1 MAWLR
6 IDDTLTTHEKFVGIG
21 AGAAWLWLQMA
32 VYAARHRTDGMIHG
46 RVIRSFA
53 HRARDLKELVERD
66 LVKKH
71 SDGAYEIV
79 NYLKWNDSREVI
91 EHREEQT
98 RRNRQAD
105 NERKRA
111 FRAACVRQMSD
122 RTSGGHPTGQGM
134 DVRAP
139 SGGRSSDVLH
149 TPLPYPNPDPDPDLS
164 ETKTSPRPPVASSR
178 AHARAQAREADVPSM
193 SQPCPSHVP
202 STSQAPDNGTV
213 TKRNT
218 TSHDVTERRTS
229 SHAVEPPAQAPAQK
243 AGGQAAA
250 GDLEAELRKLLEA
263 DRYYQGLTGT
273 NAQELAQRLAFHA
286 DAKKPAHVIAAVRR
300 ALDLAASSSYN
311 AATTNKT
318 ILAFAQRASE
328 ADAAQSL
335 PARPG
340 RPGLAAA
347 EPRPIT
353 TKATG
358 MPEIKVTEEERQRTE
373 EMFRFRK
380 ACGWTPLQ
388 PWPLPAMVAAGWA
401 EGMPW
406 PLPSQSGD
414 KASPRPLSGPATA
427 KVVASEAS

>member
-1 MAWLR
+1 MAWAKLCDSALTHPKLWGLP
-6 IDDTLTTHEKFVGIG
+6 DDAFAFWIRAIL
-21 AGAAWLWLQMA
+21 
-32 VYAARHRTDGMIHG
+32 YASAHLTDGLLDDRAMRFLRPKKKVLELLFREQLLDKKPDGTIEIHDFLDYNPT
-46 RVIRSFA
+46 RKQVLAERE
-53 HRARDLKELVERD
+53 RARERMKRPKNASVEN
-66 LVKKH
+66 H
-71 SDGAYEIV
+71 SEQGSNFGRNSAEAPT
-79 NYLKWNDSREVI
+79 EVHP
-91 EHREEQT
+91 EAHPE
-98 RRNRQAD
+98 A
-105 NERKRA
+105 RA
-111 FRAACVRQMSD
+111 NFE
-122 RTSGGHPTGQGM
+122 RTS
-134 DVRAP
+134 P
-139 SGGRSSDVLH
+139 SPAR
-149 TPLPYPNPDPDPDLS
+149 PDPARPDLS
-164 ETKTSPRPPVASSR
+164 PLKENSPPRPPVASSR
-178 AHARAQAREADVPSM
+178 AHARAQAREAPPPEPKP
-193 SQPCPSHVP
+193 QP
-202 STSQAPDNGTV
+202 Q
-213 TKRNT
+213 
-218 TSHDVTERRTS
+218 
-229 SHAVEPPAQAPAQK
+229 PAQK

-250 GDLEAELRKLLEA
+250 GDLEAELRRLLEA

-358 MPEIKVTEEERQRTE
+358 MPEIKVTEEDRRQTE
-373 EMFRFRK
+373 EMFRFRR

-427 KVVASEAS
+427 NGKAVAREAS

>member
-1 MAWLR
+1 MAWAKLCDSALTHPKLWGLP
-6 IDDTLTTHEKFVGIG
+6 DDAFAFWIRAIL
-21 AGAAWLWLQMA
+21 
-32 VYAARHRTDGMIHG
+32 YASAHLTDGLLDDRAMRFLRPKKRVLELLIREQLLDKKPDGTIEIHDFLDYNPT
-46 RVIRSFA
+46 RKQVLAERE
-53 HRARDLKELVERD
+53 RARERMKRPKNASVEN
-66 LVKKH
+66 H
-71 SDGAYEIV
+71 SEQGSNFGRNSAEAPT
-79 NYLKWNDSREVI
+79 EVHP
-91 EHREEQT
+91 EAHPE
-98 RRNRQAD
+98 A
-105 NERKRA
+105 RA
-111 FRAACVRQMSD
+111 NFE
-122 RTSGGHPTGQGM
+122 RTS
-134 DVRAP
+134 P
-139 SGGRSSDVLH
+139 SPAR
-149 TPLPYPNPDPDPDLS
+149 PDPARPDLS
-164 ETKTSPRPPVASSR
+164 PLKENSPPRPPVASSR
-178 AHARAQAREADVPSM
+178 AHARAQAREAPPPEPKP
-193 SQPCPSHVP
+193 QP
-202 STSQAPDNGTV
+202 Q
-213 TKRNT
+213 
-218 TSHDVTERRTS
+218 
-229 SHAVEPPAQAPAQK
+229 PAQK

-250 GDLEAELRKLLEA
+250 GDLEAELRRLLEA

-286 DAKKPAHVIAAVRR
+286 DAKKPAHVIDAVRR

-358 MPEIKVTEEERQRTE
+358 MPEIKVTEEDRRQTE
-373 EMFRFRK
+373 EMFRFRR

-414 KASPRPLSGPATA
+414 KASPRPHSGPATA
-427 KVVASEAS
+427 NGKAVAREAS

>member
-111 FRAACVRQMSD
+111 FRAASVRQMSD
-122 RTSGGHPTGQGM
+122 RTSGGHPTGHDA
-134 DVRAP
+134 DVRAH

-149 TPLPYPNPDPDPDLS
+149 TPLPYPNPDPNLS

-178 AHARAQAREADVPSM
+178 AHARAQAREAPP
-193 SQPCPSHVP
+193 QPKLSPP
-202 STSQAPDNGTV
+202 PEAP
-213 TKRNT
+213 
-218 TSHDVTERRTS
+218 
-229 SHAVEPPAQAPAQK
+229 EPKPEPQPAQK
-243 AGGQAAA
+243 AGGQA

-300 ALDLAASSSYN
+300 ALDLAAASSYN
-311 AATTNKT
+311 AATTNKS

-328 ADAAQSL
+328 ADMAQSL
-335 PARPG
+335 PARTG

-353 TKATG
+353 TKTVG
-358 MPEIKVTEEERQRTE
+358 IVPDTLTEEERQRTE
-373 EMFRFRK
+373 EMFRFRR

>member
-149 TPLPYPNPDPDPDLS
+149 TPLPYPNPDPDLS

-300 ALDLAASSSYN
+300 ALDLAAASSYN
-311 AATTNKT
+311 AATTNKS

-328 ADAAQSL
+328 ADMAQSL
-335 PARPG
+335 PARTG

-353 TKATG
+353 TKTVG
-358 MPEIKVTEEERQRTE
+358 IVPTR
-373 EMFRFRK
+373 
-380 ACGWTPLQ
+380 
-388 PWPLPAMVAAGWA
+388 
-401 EGMPW
+401 
-406 PLPSQSGD
+406 
-414 KASPRPLSGPATA
+414 SPKRSASGPRRCFGFAEPAGGPLYSLGLSPPWWPQDGPRACRGPYHPRAATKPRHA
-427 KVVASEAS
+427 PLAAQQRPRW

>member
-1 MAWLR
+1 
-6 IDDTLTTHEKFVGIG
+6 
-21 AGAAWLWLQMA
+21 LWLQMA

-111 FRAACVRQMSD
+111 FRAASVRQMSD
-122 RTSGGHPTGQGM
+122 RTSGGHPTGQGT
-134 DVRAP
+134 DVRAH

-149 TPLPYPNPDPDPDLS
+149 TPLPYPNPDPDLS

-243 AGGQAAA
+243 AGGQA
-250 GDLEAELRKLLEA
+250 GDLEADLRKLLEA

-300 ALDLAASSSYN
+300 ALDLAAASSYN
-311 AATTNKT
+311 AATTNKS

-328 ADAAQSL
+328 ADMAQSL
-335 PARPG
+335 PARTG

-353 TKATG
+353 TKTVG
-358 MPEIKVTEEERQRTE
+358 IVPDTLTEEERQRTE
-373 EMFRFRK
+373 EMFRFRR

-401 EGMPW
+401 DGMPW
-406 PLPSQSGD
+406 PLTQQEGD
-414 KASPRPLSGPATA
+414 KASPRPHSGPATA

>member
-111 FRAACVRQMSD
+111 FRAASVRQMSD
-122 RTSGGHPTGQGM
+122 RTSGGHPTGQGT
-134 DVRAP
+134 DVRAH

-149 TPLPYPNPDPDPDLS
+149 TPLPYPNPDPDLS

-243 AGGQAAA
+243 AGGQA
-250 GDLEAELRKLLEA
+250 GDLEADLRKLLEA

-300 ALDLAASSSYN
+300 ALDLAAASSYN
-311 AATTNKT
+311 AATTNKS

-328 ADAAQSL
+328 ADMAQSL
-335 PARPG
+335 PARTG

-353 TKATG
+353 TKTVG
-358 MPEIKVTEEERQRTE
+358 IVPDTLTEEERQRTE
-373 EMFRFRK
+373 EMFRFRR

-406 PLPSQSGD
+406 PLTQPDGD
-414 KASPRPLSGPATA
+414 KASPRPHSGPATA
-427 KVVASEAS
+427 NGKAVAREAS

>member
-53 HRARDLKELVERD
+53 HRARDLKELAERD
-66 LVKKH
+66 LIKKH

-111 FRAACVRQMSD
+111 FRAASVRQMSD
-122 RTSGGHPTGQGM
+122 RTSGGHPTGQGA
-134 DVRAP
+134 DVRAH

-149 TPLPYPNPDPDPDLS
+149 TPLPYPNPNPDLS

-178 AHARAQAREADVPSM
+178 AHARAQAREAPPQPKPS
-193 SQPCPSHVP
+193 P
-202 STSQAPDNGTV
+202 PDA
-213 TKRNT
+213 
-218 TSHDVTERRTS
+218 TEPKP
-229 SHAVEPPAQAPAQK
+229 EPQPAQR
-243 AGGQAAA
+243 AGGQA
-250 GDLEAELRKLLEA
+250 GDLEADIRKLLEA

-358 MPEIKVTEEERQRTE
+358 MPEIKVTEEDRRQTE
-373 EMFRFRK
+373 EMFRFRR

-406 PLPSQSGD
+406 PLTQPDSD
-414 KASPRPLSGPATA
+414 KASPRPLSGLATA
-427 KVVASEAS
+427 KAVASEAS

>member
-1 MAWLR
+1 MAWAKLCDSALTHPKLWGLP
-6 IDDTLTTHEKFVGIG
+6 DDAFAFWIRAIL
-21 AGAAWLWLQMA
+21 
-32 VYAARHRTDGMIHG
+32 YASAHLTDGLLDDRAMRFLRPKKRVLELLLREQLLDKKPDGTIEIHDFLDYNPT
-46 RVIRSFA
+46 RKQVLAERE
-53 HRARDLKELVERD
+53 RARERMKRPKNASVENHSEQGSNFGRNSAEVPLEVHPEAHHEARANFERTSPSPARPDPTRPDFSPLKEN
-66 LVKKH
+66 
-71 SDGAYEIV
+71 S
-79 NYLKWNDSREVI
+79 
-91 EHREEQT
+91 
-98 RRNRQAD
+98 
-105 NERKRA
+105 
-111 FRAACVRQMSD
+111 
-122 RTSGGHPTGQGM
+122 P
-134 DVRAP
+134 
-139 SGGRSSDVLH
+139 
-149 TPLPYPNPDPDPDLS
+149 
-164 ETKTSPRPPVASSR
+164 PRPPVASSR
-178 AHARAQAREADVPSM
+178 AHARAQAREAPPQLPEAP
-193 SQPCPSHVP
+193 QP
-202 STSQAPDNGTV
+202 Q
-213 TKRNT
+213 
-218 TSHDVTERRTS
+218 
-229 SHAVEPPAQAPAQK
+229 PAQK
-243 AGGQAAA
+243 AGGQA

-273 NAQELAQRLAFHA
+273 NAQELAQRLADNITI

-340 RPGLAAA
+340 RPGLVAA

-358 MPEIKVTEEERQRTE
+358 IVPDTLTEEERQRTE

-406 PLPSQSGD
+406 PLTQPEGD
-414 KASPRPLSGPATA
+414 KSSPRPLSGPATA

>member
-1 MAWLR
+1 MAWAKLCDSALTHPKLWGLP
-6 IDDTLTTHEKFVGIG
+6 DDAFAFWIRAIL
-21 AGAAWLWLQMA
+21 
-32 VYAARHRTDGMIHG
+32 YASAHLTDGLLDDRAMRFLRPKKRVLELLIREQLLDKKPDGTIEIHDFLDYNPT
-46 RVIRSFA
+46 RKQVLAERE
-53 HRARDLKELVERD
+53 RARERMKRQKNASVENHSEQGSNFGRNSAEAPPEVHPEAPPEARANFGRTSPSPSRPDPTRPDFSPLKE
-66 LVKKH
+66 
-71 SDGAYEIV
+71 
-79 NYLKWNDSREVI
+79 N
-91 EHREEQT
+91 
-98 RRNRQAD
+98 
-105 NERKRA
+105 
-111 FRAACVRQMSD
+111 
-122 RTSGGHPTGQGM
+122 
-134 DVRAP
+134 
-139 SGGRSSDVLH
+139 
-149 TPLPYPNPDPDPDLS
+149 
-164 ETKTSPRPPVASSR
+164 SPHRPPVASSR
-178 AHARAQAREADVPSM
+178 AHARAQAREAD
-193 SQPCPSHVP
+193 VP

-218 TSHDVTERRTS
+218 TSHDVTERRTT
-229 SHAVEPPAQAPAQK
+229 SHAVEPPARAPAQK

-300 ALDLAASSSYN
+300 ALDLAAASSYN
-311 AATTNKT
+311 AATTNKS

-328 ADAAQSL
+328 ADMAQSL
-335 PARPG
+335 PARTG

-353 TKATG
+353 TKTVG
-358 MPEIKVTEEERQRTE
+358 IVPDTLTEEERQRTE
-373 EMFRFRK
+373 EMFRFRR

-414 KASPRPLSGPATA
+414 KAPPRPLSGPATA
-427 KVVASEAS
+427 KAVASEAS

>member
-1 MAWLR
+1 MAWAKLCDSALTHPKLWGLP
-6 IDDTLTTHEKFVGIG
+6 DDAFAFWIRAIL
-21 AGAAWLWLQMA
+21 
-32 VYAARHRTDGMIHG
+32 YASAHLTDGLLDDRAMRFLRPKKRVLELLIREQLLDKKPDGTIEIHDFLDYNPT
-46 RVIRSFA
+46 RKQVLAERE
-53 HRARDLKELVERD
+53 RARERMKRPKNASVEN
-66 LVKKH
+66 H
-71 SDGAYEIV
+71 SEQGSNFGRNSAEAPT
-79 NYLKWNDSREVI
+79 EVHP
-91 EHREEQT
+91 EAHPE
-98 RRNRQAD
+98 A
-105 NERKRA
+105 RA
-111 FRAACVRQMSD
+111 NFE
-122 RTSGGHPTGQGM
+122 RTS
-134 DVRAP
+134 P
-139 SGGRSSDVLH
+139 SPAR
-149 TPLPYPNPDPDPDLS
+149 PDPARPDLS
-164 ETKTSPRPPVASSR
+164 PLKENSPPRPPVASSR
-178 AHARAQAREADVPSM
+178 AHARAQAREAPPQLPEAP
-193 SQPCPSHVP
+193 QP
-202 STSQAPDNGTV
+202 Q
-213 TKRNT
+213 
-218 TSHDVTERRTS
+218 
-229 SHAVEPPAQAPAQK
+229 PAQK

-250 GDLEAELRKLLEA
+250 GDLEAELRRLLEA

-300 ALDLAASSSYN
+300 ALDLAAASSYN

-358 MPEIKVTEEERQRTE
+358 MPEIKVTEEDRRQTE
-373 EMFRFRK
+373 EMFRFRR

-427 KVVASEAS
+427 NGKAVAREAS

>member
-1 MAWLR
+1 MAWAKLCDSALTHPKLWGLP
-6 IDDTLTTHEKFVGIG
+6 DDAFAFWIRAIL
-21 AGAAWLWLQMA
+21 
-32 VYAARHRTDGMIHG
+32 YASAHLTDGLLDDRAMRFLRPKKRVLELLIREQLLDKKPDGTIEIHDFLDYNPT
-46 RVIRSFA
+46 RKQVLAERE
-53 HRARDLKELVERD
+53 RARERMKRPKNASVEN
-66 LVKKH
+66 H
-71 SDGAYEIV
+71 SEQGSNFGRNSAEAPP
-79 NYLKWNDSREVI
+79 EVHP
-91 EHREEQT
+91 EATPE
-98 RRNRQAD
+98 A
-105 NERKRA
+105 RA
-111 FRAACVRQMSD
+111 NFE
-122 RTSGGHPTGQGM
+122 RTS
-134 DVRAP
+134 P
-139 SGGRSSDVLH
+139 SPAR
-149 TPLPYPNPDPDPDLS
+149 PDPARPDLS
-164 ETKTSPRPPVASSR
+164 PLKENSPPRPPVASSR
-178 AHARAQAREADVPSM
+178 AHARAQAREAPPPEPKP
-193 SQPCPSHVP
+193 QP
-202 STSQAPDNGTV
+202 Q
-213 TKRNT
+213 
-218 TSHDVTERRTS
+218 
-229 SHAVEPPAQAPAQK
+229 PAQK

-250 GDLEAELRKLLEA
+250 GDLEAELRRLLEA

-358 MPEIKVTEEERQRTE
+358 MPEIKVTEEDRRQTE
-373 EMFRFRK
+373 EMFRFRR

-427 KVVASEAS
+427 NGKAVAREAS

>member
-1 MAWLR
+1 MAWAKLCDSALTHPKLWGLP
-6 IDDTLTTHEKFVGIG
+6 DDAFAFWIRAIL
-21 AGAAWLWLQMA
+21 
-32 VYAARHRTDGMIHG
+32 YASAHLTDGLLDDRAMRFLRPKKKVLELLFREQLLDKKPDGTIEIHDFLDYNPT
-46 RVIRSFA
+46 RKQVLAERE
-53 HRARDLKELVERD
+53 RARERMKRPKNASVEN
-66 LVKKH
+66 H
-71 SDGAYEIV
+71 SEQGSNFGRNSAEAPT
-79 NYLKWNDSREVI
+79 EVHP
-91 EHREEQT
+91 EAHPE
-98 RRNRQAD
+98 A
-105 NERKRA
+105 RA
-111 FRAACVRQMSD
+111 NFE
-122 RTSGGHPTGQGM
+122 RTS
-134 DVRAP
+134 P
-139 SGGRSSDVLH
+139 SPAR
-149 TPLPYPNPDPDPDLS
+149 PDPARPDLS
-164 ETKTSPRPPVASSR
+164 PLKENSPPRPPVASSR
-178 AHARAQAREADVPSM
+178 AHARAQAREAPPPEPKP
-193 SQPCPSHVP
+193 QP
-202 STSQAPDNGTV
+202 Q
-213 TKRNT
+213 
-218 TSHDVTERRTS
+218 
-229 SHAVEPPAQAPAQK
+229 PAQK

-250 GDLEAELRKLLEA
+250 GDLEAELRRLLEA

-358 MPEIKVTEEERQRTE
+358 MPEIKVTEEDRRQTE
-373 EMFRFRK
+373 EMFRFRQ

-427 KVVASEAS
+427 NGKAVAREAS

>member
-111 FRAACVRQMSD
+111 FRAASVRQMSD

-149 TPLPYPNPDPDPDLS
+149 TPLPYPNPDPDLS
-164 ETKTSPRPPVASSR
+164 ETKTLPRPPVASSR

-193 SQPCPSHVP
+193 SQ
-202 STSQAPDNGTV
+202 APDNGTV

-218 TSHDVTERRTS
+218 TSHDVTERRTT

-263 DRYYQGLTGT
+263 DRYYRNLTGT
-273 NAQELAQRLAFHA
+273 NAQELAQRLADNITI

-300 ALDLAASSSYN
+300 ALDLAAASSYN
-311 AATTNKT
+311 AATTNKS

-328 ADAAQSL
+328 ADMAQSL

-358 MPEIKVTEEERQRTE
+358 MPEIKVTEEDRRQTE
-373 EMFRFRK
+373 EMFRFRR

-388 PWPLPAMVAAGWA
+388 PWPLPAMVAAGWV

-406 PLPSQSGD
+406 PLTQPDGD

-427 KVVASEAS
+427 KAVASEAS

>member
-1 MAWLR
+1 MAWAKLCDSALTHPKLWGLP
-6 IDDTLTTHEKFVGIG
+6 DDAFAFWIRAIL
-21 AGAAWLWLQMA
+21 
-32 VYAARHRTDGMIHG
+32 YASAHLTDGLLDDRAMRFLRPKKRVLELLLREQLLDKKPDGTIEIHDFLDYNPT
-46 RVIRSFA
+46 RKQVLAERE
-53 HRARDLKELVERD
+53 RARERMKRPKNASVENHSEQGSNFGRNSAEVPPEVHPEAHPEARANFERTSPSPARPDPTRPDFSPLKEN
-66 LVKKH
+66 
-71 SDGAYEIV
+71 S
-79 NYLKWNDSREVI
+79 
-91 EHREEQT
+91 
-98 RRNRQAD
+98 
-105 NERKRA
+105 
-111 FRAACVRQMSD
+111 
-122 RTSGGHPTGQGM
+122 P
-134 DVRAP
+134 
-139 SGGRSSDVLH
+139 
-149 TPLPYPNPDPDPDLS
+149 
-164 ETKTSPRPPVASSR
+164 PRPPVASSR
-178 AHARAQAREADVPSM
+178 AHARAQAREALP
-193 SQPCPSHVP
+193 P
-202 STSQAPDNGTV
+202 
-213 TKRNT
+213 
-218 TSHDVTERRTS
+218 
-229 SHAVEPPAQAPAQK
+229 EPKPEPQPAQK
-243 AGGQAAA
+243 AGEQA

-263 DRYYQGLTGT
+263 DRYYRNLTGT

-335 PARPG
+335 PARTG

-358 MPEIKVTEEERQRTE
+358 MPEIKVTEEDRRQTE
-373 EMFRFRK
+373 EMFRFRR

-406 PLPSQSGD
+406 PLTQPDGD
-414 KASPRPLSGPATA
+414 KASPRPHSGPATA

>member
-1 MAWLR
+1 MANQWDRERFIKVFLHESMTWKALSYDARSLYLHLQRAAGRQASVALGKFGLR
-6 IDDTLTTHEKFVGIG
+6 GLANVFG
-21 AGAAWLWLQMA
+21 ARL
-32 VYAARHRTDGMIHG
+32 D
-46 RVIRSFA
+46 VIQPA
-53 HRARDLKELVERD
+53 MDELIEAELVMMQ
-66 LVKKH
+66 
-71 SDGAYEIV
+71 DGLLMLPEHAEQQSSS
-79 NYLKWNDSREVI
+79 WNETARKQDQR
-91 EHREEQT
+91 
-98 RRNRQAD
+98 
-105 NERKRA
+105 ERKREGH
-111 FRAACVRQMSD
+111 VPSMSQPCPEHVPG
-122 RTSGGHPTGQGM
+122 TSGARDKITRARPSHVPAMSQ
-134 DVRAP
+134 DVP
-139 SGGRSSDVLH
+139 SMSTKERETERQRETEERQTEREKL
-149 TPLPYPNPDPDPDLS
+149 DPS
-164 ETKTSPRPPVASSR
+164 PPVASSR
-178 AHARAQAREADVPSM
+178 AHARAQAREAPPQLPEAP
-193 SQPCPSHVP
+193 QP
-202 STSQAPDNGTV
+202 Q
-213 TKRNT
+213 
-218 TSHDVTERRTS
+218 
-229 SHAVEPPAQAPAQK
+229 PAQK
-243 AGGQAAA
+243 AGGQA
-250 GDLEAELRKLLEA
+250 GDLEAELRRLLEA

-300 ALDLAASSSYN
+300 ALDLAAASSYN

-406 PLPSQSGD
+406 PLTQPDGD
-414 KASPRPLSGPATA
+414 KASPRPHSGPATA
-427 KVVASEAS
+427 NGKAVAREAS

>member
-46 RVIRSFA
+46 RVMRSFA
-53 HRARDLKELVERD
+53 HRDRDLKELSERE
-66 LVKKH
+66 LIKKH
-71 SDGAYEIV
+71 SDGSYEIV

-111 FRAACVRQMSD
+111 FRAASVRQMSD
-122 RTSGGHPTGQGM
+122 RTSGGHPTGQGA
-134 DVRAP
+134 DIRAT

-149 TPLPYPNPDPDPDLS
+149 TPLPYPNPDPDPDPS

-178 AHARAQAREADVPSM
+178 AHARAQAREAPPQPKPS
-193 SQPCPSHVP
+193 PPE
-202 STSQAPDNGTV
+202 AP
-213 TKRNT
+213 
-218 TSHDVTERRTS
+218 
-229 SHAVEPPAQAPAQK
+229 EPKPEPQPAQR
-243 AGGQAAA
+243 AGGQA
-250 GDLEAELRKLLEA
+250 GDLEADLRKLLEA

-273 NAQELAQRLAFHA
+273 NAEELAQRLAFHA
-286 DAKKPAHVIAAVRR
+286 DAKKPPHLIAAVRR
-300 ALDLAASSSYN
+300 ALDLAAASSYN
-311 AATTNKT
+311 GATTNKT

-328 ADAAQSL
+328 ADVAQSL

-340 RPGLAAA
+340 RPGLVAA

-353 TKATG
+353 AKATG
-358 MPEIKVTEEERQRTE
+358 MPDIRVTEEDRRQTE
-373 EMFRFRK
+373 EMFRFRR

-406 PLPSQSGD
+406 PLTQPEGD
-414 KASPRPLSGPATA
+414 KASPRPPSGPAMA
-427 KVVASEAS
+427 NGKAVAREAS